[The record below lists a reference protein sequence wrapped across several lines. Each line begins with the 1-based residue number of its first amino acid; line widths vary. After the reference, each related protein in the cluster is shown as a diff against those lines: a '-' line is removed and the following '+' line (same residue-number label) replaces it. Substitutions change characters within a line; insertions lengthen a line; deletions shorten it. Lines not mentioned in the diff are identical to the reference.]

1 MDTTQLL
8 GTKKNETPP
17 LRAGSLFIFFLW
29 PLQQLRASFNALQN
43 SCQQVHAYYSSS
55 TLRI

>member
-1 MDTTQLL
+1 MDATQLI
-8 GTKKNETPP
+8 GTKKKRDSP
-17 LRAGSLFIFFLW
+17 LRQVSFYILFVS
-29 PLQQLRASFNALQN
+29 PPQQLHASFNALQD

>member
-1 MDTTQLL
+1 MDATQLI

-17 LRAGSLFIFFLW
+17 LRHVSFYILFVS
-29 PLQQLRASFNALQN
+29 PPQQLRTSFNALQD

>member
-17 LRAGSLFIFFLW
+17 LGKSRSIYYLCR
-29 PLQQLRASFNALQN
+29 PRNNCASFNALQD

>member
-1 MDTTQLL
+1 MDATQLI
-8 GTKKNETPP
+8 GTKKRDSP
-17 LRAGSLFIFFLW
+17 LRQVSFYILFVS
-29 PLQQLRASFNALQN
+29 PLQQLRASFNALQD

>member
-1 MDTTQLL
+1 MDATQLI
-8 GTKKNETPP
+8 GTKKTRLP
-17 LRAGSLFIFFLW
+17 LRQVSFYILFVS
-29 PLQQLRASFNALQN
+29 PPQQLRASFNALQD

>member
-1 MDTTQLL
+1 MDATQLL

-17 LRAGSLFIFFLW
+17 LRQVSFYILFVS
-29 PLQQLRASFNALQN
+29 PLQQLRASFNALQD
-43 SCQQVHAYYSSS
+43 SCRQVHAYYSSS